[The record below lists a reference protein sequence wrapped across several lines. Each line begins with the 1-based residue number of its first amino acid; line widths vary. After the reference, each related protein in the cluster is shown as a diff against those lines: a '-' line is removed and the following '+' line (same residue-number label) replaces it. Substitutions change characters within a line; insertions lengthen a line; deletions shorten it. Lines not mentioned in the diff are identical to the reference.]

1 MKTKAFIKEDKEMLN
16 IVQAII
22 KGIVAIFVEF
32 PMFIMGTGLVI
43 ALIGLIAAIV
53 AAVWFMKR

>member
-1 MKTKAFIKEDKEMLN
+1 MLN